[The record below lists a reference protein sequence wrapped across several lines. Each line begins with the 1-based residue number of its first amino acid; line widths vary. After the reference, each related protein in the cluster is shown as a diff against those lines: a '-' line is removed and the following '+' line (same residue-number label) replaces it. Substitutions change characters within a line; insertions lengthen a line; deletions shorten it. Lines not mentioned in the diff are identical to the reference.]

1 MNIYKLICQTIYE
14 KKDCG
19 CIVEAMCCGFKTT
32 DNGNMY
38 LLGRHKHLTIC
49 DNCYKDEENGNDT
62 LYDMWKND
70 NITNDYEYAGWKK
83 SYKY

>member
-62 LYDMWKND
+62 LYEVYPEGQALKLADCEMV
-70 NITNDYEYAGWKK
+70 AGH
-83 SYKY
+83 